1 MIHLNDL
8 RRRSPAGGKYDWT
21 SCNPQSAIRNPQSK
35 AVVDF
40 NPFSGHYRQPLFPA
54 AINAR
59 IDFPKTRGDMIQESL
74 VQTATLNQLAELDQ
88 YNHWIYENISDA
100 LGRRVLEVGSGMGN
114 ITQFLCAGGR
124 EVTATDIVPA
134 YRNALKRLFSDNP
147 RVRVEIFDLTAKAPD
162 AFIAD
167 PFDSIV
173 CLNVLEHI
181 EDDLFA
187 LAQMRDSLAPAG
199 KLALLVPAHRLL
211 YGAFDR
217 AIGHF
222 RRYEKHELAGKLEK
236 TGFAVREMKFFSL
249 VAALPWLINGRLLKR
264 DYIPTGQAN
273 LANSLVPLLKLE
285 RLIGP
290 PCGLSLIAIAQK

>member
-1 MIHLNDL
+1 M
-8 RRRSPAGGKYDWT
+8 A
-21 SCNPQSAIRNPQSK
+21 
-35 AVVDF
+35 
-40 NPFSGHYRQPLFPA
+40 
-54 AINAR
+54 
-59 IDFPKTRGDMIQESL
+59 QESL
-74 VQTATLNQLAELDQ
+74 VQTATLNQLAELDH
-88 YNHWIYENISDA
+88 YNHWIYEHISHA
-100 LGRRVLEVGSGMGN
+100 LGKRVLEVGSGMGN

-134 YRNALKRLFSDNP
+134 YRNELKRLFSDNP
-147 RVRVEIFDLTAKAPD
+147 KVRVEKFDLTAKAPD

-187 LAQMRDSLAPAG
+187 LAQMRDSLAPG
-199 KLALLVPAHRLL
+199 GHLALLVPAHRFL
-211 YGAFDR
+211 YGEFDR
-217 AIGHF
+217 ALGHF
-222 RRYEKHELAGKLEK
+222 RRYEKRELAGKFEK
-236 TGFAVREMKFFSL
+236 AGFAMREMKFFSI

-273 LANSLVPLLKLE
+273 LANLLVPLLKLE